1 MKDREIQD
9 LSDSELEVMK
19 ILWEK
24 CEGTVRNV
32 LDELNKKKVL
42 SFNTVMTFMVRMHRK
57 GYLSRRK
64 VGGTYIYSPR
74 VNKTKTLT
82 KILDS
87 VIGRVFDGA
96 LEPLVT
102 YIAESKKLS
111 SQQIQKLK
119 EIVDESEKAKSRKGG
134 DK

>member
-1 MKDREIQD
+1 MKRKKIRD

-24 CEGTVRNV
+24 GEGTVRDI
-32 LDELNKKKVL
+32 LDELGHKKNL
-42 SFNTVMTFMVRMHRK
+42 AFNTVMTFMVRMHRK

-64 VGGTYIYSPR
+64 VGGTYIYSPQ
-74 VNKTKTLT
+74 VNKAKTLT

-119 EIVDESEKAKSRKGG
+119 GIVGESEKEEEK
-134 DK
+134 